1 MKLFK
6 NVVLLLVVLV
16 AFQCKKAT
24 KSASKETITIKDVL
38 GRTVEVPKKVTK
50 VVGVNAGSMRF
61 LSYFDAI
68 PNVVGIEETERR
80 ASRPYNLAFP
90 EIKKIPVIGPQPG
103 GDAELIMKAN
113 PDVIFI
119 TVPSAKQKVKDLQ
132 QKTGIPVVA
141 IENGELGSENDKI
154 YNTINIVG
162 KVLNK
167 EERAKHLITFMQNEM
182 DELQKRTSKISE
194 DKKPTVYVG
203 GLSYNGPHG
212 IVSTRTDFTPFVL
225 TNSKNV
231 VAGLE
236 DGKFKNKPVMVDV
249 EKIIEWNP
257 DYIFMD
263 SEGWKLAQ
271 KEMQPNTPL
280 YNTLK
285 AIKENK
291 VYVVPRYINNSVSY
305 DYAIIDSWY
314 IAKTL
319 YPDEFKDIDI
329 DKKVKQILEQ
339 FYVKQVDVNDFDIV
353 YKQILKEDM

>member
-1 MKLFK
+1 MKIVKKIVLF
-6 NVVLLLVVLV
+6 LVVLV

-24 KSASKETITIKDVL
+24 KTTQETIAIKDVL
-38 GRTVEVPKKVTK
+38 GRVVNVPKKVTK

-61 LSYFDAI
+61 LSYFNAI
-68 PNVVGIEETERR
+68 PNVIGIEETERR
-80 ASRPYNLAFP
+80 ATRPYNLAFP

-132 QKTGIPVVA
+132 TKTGIPVVA

-154 YNTINIVG
+154 YNTIRIVG
-162 KVLNK
+162 KVLGK
-167 EERAKHLITFMQNEM
+167 DERAEELINFMEQEM
-182 DELQKRTSKISE
+182 KDLKQRTSTIKE
-194 DKKPTVYVG
+194 DKKPTAYVG

-212 IVSTRTDFTPFVL
+212 IVSTRTNFTPFVL

-236 DGKFKNKPVMVDV
+236 DGKFENRPVMVDV

-257 DYIFMD
+257 DYIFVD
-263 SEGWKLAQ
+263 SEGWKMAK

-285 AIKENK
+285 AVKNDNI
-291 VYVVPRYINNSVSY
+291 YVVPRYINNSISY
-305 DYAIIDSWY
+305 DYALIDSWY

-319 YPDEFKDIDI
+319 YPNEFKDIDI
-329 DKKVKQILEQ
+329 NKKVKQILEQ
-339 FYVKQVDVNDFDIV
+339 FYIKNIDVNNFDVI
-353 YKQILKEDM
+353 YKQIKKSDL

>member
-6 NVVLLLVVLV
+6 NTVLLLMILM
-16 AFQCKKAT
+16 ALQCKKAT
-24 KSASKETITIKDVL
+24 KSTSKETITIKDVL

-50 VVGVNAGSMRF
+50 VIGVNAGSMRF

-68 PNVVGIEETERR
+68 PNVVGIEETEKR
-80 ASRPYNLAFP
+80 ATRPYNLAFP

-132 QKTGIPVVA
+132 KKTGIPVVA
-141 IENGELGSENDKI
+141 IENGELGTENDKI

-167 EERAKHLITFMQNEM
+167 EERAKQLITFIQNEM
-182 DELQKRTSKISE
+182 SELQKRTSNISE
-194 DKKPTVYVG
+194 DKKPTVYIG

-231 VAGLE
+231 ITGLE
-236 DGKFKNKPVMVDV
+236 NNKFKNKPIMVDI

-257 DYIFMD
+257 DYIFID
-263 SEGWKLAQ
+263 SEGWKMAK
-271 KEMQPNTPL
+271 KEIQPSTPL

-285 AIKENK
+285 AIKNDN
-291 VYVVPRYINNSVSY
+291 VYVVPRYINNSISY
-305 DYAIIDSWY
+305 DYALIDSWC

-319 YPDEFKDIDI
+319 YPNEFKNIDI
-329 DKKVKQILEQ
+329 NKKTKEILEQ
-339 FYVKQVDVNDFDIV
+339 FYVKKVKVNDFDIV
-353 YKQILKEDM
+353 YRQILKEDI